1 MTKNIASD
9 VLIGL
14 QHGDEGKGK
23 ITYCILKEN
32 KYDLCIRYNGG
43 PNAGHTIYHNNKKLV
58 LHQIPCGILV
68 GIKSIIG
75 NGCVIDID
83 KLENEIIMLEE
94 SGVNNV
100 RDNLKIAFNSHVI
113 INENIELDKQN
124 NKVGTTNS
132 GIGPTYV
139 NKYNRCGKRISDCLN
154 EINKLRLEVVEMI
167 EYIHIDNK
175 FDKIFFEGAQGFE
188 LDIDWGDYP
197 YVTSCNCL
205 VGNSFCSGVPP
216 NTINKVF
223 GICKLYETY
232 VGSKKFEG
240 NDEIFNKLRELG
252 NEFGSTTGRNRQC
265 NWLNMDRLVKAIL
278 CNGVNI
284 LIVNKC
290 DIIKKLG
297 VFKVIY
303 DKNVIEFISFEEMEK
318 YIVDKLRKKIDT
330 GLDII
335 FSYSPNSI

>member
-32 KYDLCIRYNGG
+32 NYDLCIRYNGG

-100 RDNLKIAFNSHVI
+100 RDNLKIASNSHVI
-113 INENIELDKQN
+113 TNDNIELDKQN
-124 NKVGTTNS
+124 NKVGTTSS

-175 FDKIFFEGAQGFE
+175 IFQ
-188 LDIDWGDYP
+188 
-197 YVTSCNCL
+197 
-205 VGNSFCSGVPP
+205 
-216 NTINKVF
+216 KV
-223 GICKLYETY
+223 
-232 VGSKKFEG
+232 V
-240 NDEIFNKLRELG
+240 
-252 NEFGSTTGRNRQC
+252 
-265 NWLNMDRLVKAIL
+265 
-278 CNGVNI
+278 
-284 LIVNKC
+284 
-290 DIIKKLG
+290 KKLL
-297 VFKVIY
+297 
-303 DKNVIEFISFEEMEK
+303 ISK
-318 YIVDKLRKKIDT
+318 YKFFPINENLVCLPKKKYFTI
-330 GLDII
+330 
-335 FSYSPNSI
+335 